1 MRLQELQ
8 GKTDEEK
15 NQRIKLQLKEAIE
28 TVERCRQEGEE
39 AEKQLEELNGER
51 NRLQEARKKQDDAL
65 QGLKDMLEMLQPFNT
80 LQYKERLS
88 RLLYQNQ
95 VLGNARKH
103 LADSINEICEARGSH
118 GESAPEAD
126 PAGSLDELLKELQQ
140 AEEELRKQLLV
151 CADSVQLNEMV

>member
-1 MRLQELQ
+1 
-8 GKTDEEK
+8 
-15 NQRIKLQLKEAIE
+15 
-28 TVERCRQEGEE
+28 
-39 AEKQLEELNGER
+39 
-51 NRLQEARKKQDDAL
+51 
-65 QGLKDMLEMLQPFNT
+65 MLEMLRPFNT

-95 VLGNARKH
+95 VLENARKH
-103 LADSINEICEARGSH
+103 LVDSINEICEARGRH